1 MGWIRASG
9 GIILALVLL
18 MAFPAAAHDP
28 SIEEEDW
35 GGFDAPFQTAD
46 ATVSYALY
54 GYLDEADVDV
64 FALDFPEADMLLRAE
79 LLIPVCGAHYA
90 DFYPQMVIFAPAA
103 DGLTAID
110 ITLPFDV
117 PEGYV
122 PVYTSAPAAQPE
134 ATPEPE
140 GERPT
145 FVEPVGGTV
154 FYESVRTDWT
164 VTVAGSYRVAVYN
177 PEGQPG
183 DYALATG
190 YREVFNSSP
199 LQMMQAVAAIRSN
212 EWLHRR
218 CDLPL
223 DDPNAVIEHDHD
235 ADSGG

>member
-1 MGWIRASG
+1 MHAIRVSG
-9 GIILALVLL
+9 GIILALALL
-18 MAFPAAAHDP
+18 LAFPVAAHDP

-35 GGFDAPFQTAD
+35 GGFDAPYQTAD

-64 FALDFPEADMLLRAE
+64 FTLDFPEADMLLRAE
-79 LLIPVCGAHYA
+79 LLTPVCGEHYA

-103 DGLTAID
+103 DGVTPIEVA
-110 ITLPFDV
+110 LPFDV
-117 PEGYV
+117 PEGLV
-122 PVYTSAPAAQPE
+122 PIYTSAAARPE

-145 FVEPVGGTV
+145 FVEPIGGTT
-154 FYESVRTDWT
+154 FYESLRTDLT
-164 VTVAGSYRVAVYN
+164 VTTAGRYWVAVYN
-177 PEGQPG
+177 PDGQTG

-199 LQMMQAVAAIRSN
+199 VQVMQAVAAIRSG

-218 CDLPL
+218 CDLSP
-223 DDPNAVIEHDHD
+223 DDPDAVIEHDQH
-235 ADSGG
+235 ADGG